1 MTARSTSEEAAF
13 TLSVASGDALD
24 VREVTAHER
33 ISALFS
39 IKVTAVAHEA
49 DIDFE
54 AIVGKPA
61 GFEVKTRGQRRAW
74 TGVCK
79 ELHQVAA
86 EESGLSTYAIEIV
99 PVLWL
104 ATQRRNHR
112 MFQGLSDVDIAT
124 ALMAEWGVTPVQQLS
139 GTYKKR
145 KVRVQ
150 YGESDFAFLCR
161 LLEDAGVSF
170 YFAEQGDETALV
182 LTDAPH
188 ANDARPV
195 LIPFRDH
202 PSDAD
207 REHVTAVRVG
217 RKVQPGRYAVRDH
230 DYRRPPSFK
239 LMGTAA
245 LAEGVEAALEEFH
258 YAPGAFLFEGANGG
272 GTPTAD
278 DRGQYRA
285 DPAAGDAMA
294 RRRLEA
300 KRSEALSCAFETN
313 AIDLAPGV
321 VFGICWH
328 PQRELGDDK
337 RQLVIAST
345 MAGKTGARLRHACEA
360 RVAEVPFR
368 PALSTPKPKVQG
380 VESATVVGPSGEEIH
395 TDEFGRVRVHFHWDR
410 ESKMDEQSS
419 CWIHVSQAW
428 GGAMFGGV
436 NLPRV
441 GQEVLVDFLGGDPDR
456 PVIVGRVFTNLQ
468 RVPYKLPDNKTQ
480 SGWKSAST
488 GGTGGYNEIMFE
500 DAAGKELVRVQAERD
515 LQKLVKHDERVSIR
529 HNRSTCVGSIDAT
542 TVGDTH
548 VVMIAPPAEGG
559 PQASSSITM
568 TDKKIVLDTGA
579 GATITLDRDKITIE
593 ADDLVEIWGKKRGVN
608 LHAPAPGGQT
618 NLFTGDS
625 FTVSTQTIVMT
636 GNDVSIC
643 AVDTLKLD
651 GTGSATL
658 SSDGT
663 TSVSGKGSA
672 TLSSDGTTSV
682 SGKGSATLSSSGTTN
697 VSGTPVQLN
706 GPGLFAGRVT
716 EQAPATITTGAALVL
731 VGGASFP
738 FPVVMQDDGSLKVGD
753 HITVKAGAGR
763 YEDFQ
768 NRVMRDLGIMA
779 STSAGLQR
787 LKSIDNNPGGHD
799 VTIREYSKAEADRW
813 GENNSLN
820 YPQNGNAG
828 GTYDKDGNLVPGRG
842 CGSEIGYNPD
852 IGLGPGG
859 NLPKEPAD
867 AVLFHE
873 LGHADHAAYGIDRG
887 GESLNTGPL
896 AGYENREEWQTI
908 EGGVNQP
915 GGTQVADVPVSPSEN
930 EYLGQR
936 GYPYRRTDHG
946 NGYKP
951 A

>member
-1 MTARSTSEEAAF
+1 MSSPIAPLNLSATIGSGDPVDVRQFHFASEMSTLFEASVLALADNPDIDLDAVAGQEATLTLRWGTGMSRTIRGLVRTFRQVQAEDQGRSTY
-13 TLSVASGDALD
+13 
-24 VREVTAHER
+24 
-33 ISALFS
+33 
-39 IKVTAVAHEA
+39 
-49 DIDFE
+49 
-54 AIVGKPA
+54 
-61 GFEVKTRGQRRAW
+61 QW
-74 TGVCK
+74 T
-79 ELHQVAA
+79 
-86 EESGLSTYAIEIV
+86 IV
-99 PVLWL
+99 PTLWL
-104 ATQRRNHR
+104 TTQRRNHR
-112 MFQGLSDVDIAT
+112 MFQLMSEVDIVMK
-124 ALMAEWGVTPVQQLS
+124 LLGEWGISPVLKLS
-139 GTYKKR
+139 ETYKKR
-145 KVRVQ
+145 KYRVQ
-150 YGESDFAFLCR
+150 YGESDFRFICR
-161 LLEDAGVSF
+161 MLEDAGISF
-170 YFAEQGDETALV
+170 TFDWEGDCALV
-182 LTDAPH
+182 LTDAPQTGP
-188 ANDARPV
+188 ARAP
-195 LIPFRDH
+195 LAFRDH
-202 PSDAD
+202 PTRTD
-207 REHVTAVRVG
+207 REHATGVHIERNIRPG
-217 RKVQPGRYAVRDH
+217 KVVLRDH
-230 DYRRPPSFK
+230 DYRRPPSYK
-239 LMGTAA
+239 LLGTAQDGPGI
-245 LAEGVEAALEEFH
+245 EERLERFH
-258 YAPGAFLFEGANGG
+258 YTPGAFLFESGKGES
-272 GTPTAD
+272 TPVAD
-278 DRGQYRA
+278 DKGKYRI
-285 DPAAGDAMA
+285 DEEAGKALA
-294 RRRLEA
+294 QKRLDA
-300 KRSEALSCAFETN
+300 KRATAKVLSFETN
-313 AIDLAPGV
+313 TYDPSPGSVVTFLDHPKSDLAPGKRWLV
-321 VFGICWH
+321 VAAELRGTRNADWSLSCRAVSADNPYH
-328 PQRELGDDK
+328 PD
-337 RQLVIAST
+337 ST
-345 MAGKTGARLRHACEA
+345 
-360 RVAEVPFR
+360 
-368 PALSTPKPKVQG
+368 TPKPVVNG
-380 VESATVVGPSGEEIH
+380 VESATVVGPPGEEIH

-529 HNRSTCVGSIDAT
+529 HNRSTYVGSIDAT